1 MRHSKKKLSGFSLRL
16 KAARSEIYTQNEL
29 SKKSGVSLRTIQRL
43 ENIEKWTVLLQS
55 LPPLPQIY

>member
-43 ENIEKWTVLLQS
+43 ENIEKMDLRLRVK
-55 LPPLPQIY
+55 P